1 MLLAKFSVKFSY
13 FIEVLCHL
21 GWLRLWHIE
30 NDIRVTLRQSAGDA
44 EVCYDPAP

>member
-21 GWLRLWHIE
+21 GWLRLRHVE

>member
-1 MLLAKFSVKFSY
+1 
-13 FIEVLCHL
+13 
-21 GWLRLWHIE
+21 LRHIE